1 MKKSL
6 FTLSALIVLFTLSG
20 CGLKGPLYFPPE
32 EQAAPAQT
40 SDVQP
45 KAQSSSA
52 DEPTQA
58 ASKP

>member
-6 FTLSALIVLFTLSG
+6 YALGALIVLLTLSG

-32 EQAAPAQT
+32 EQAASAQT

-45 KAQSSSA
+45 KAQSSSVG
-52 DEPTQA
+52 EPTQA